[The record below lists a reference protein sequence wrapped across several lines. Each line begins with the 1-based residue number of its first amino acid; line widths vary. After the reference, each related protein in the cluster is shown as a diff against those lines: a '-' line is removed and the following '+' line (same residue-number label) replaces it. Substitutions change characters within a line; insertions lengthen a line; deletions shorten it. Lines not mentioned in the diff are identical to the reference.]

1 MTVCNTVCMHY
12 CATSGGSTKEQ
23 KDTKQNI
30 KTGHKLDEN
39 KSEMLDEPG

>member
-1 MTVCNTVCMHY
+1 MAVCNTVYMYY

-30 KTGHKLDEN
+30 KTGHKLDAY
-39 KSEMLDEPG
+39 KSEMLAELG